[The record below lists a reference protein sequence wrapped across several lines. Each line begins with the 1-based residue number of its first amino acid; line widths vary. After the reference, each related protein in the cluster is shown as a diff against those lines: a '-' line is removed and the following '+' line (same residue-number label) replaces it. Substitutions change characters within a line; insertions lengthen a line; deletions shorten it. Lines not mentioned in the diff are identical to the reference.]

1 MTADIAKQRYTSS
14 YDWIGGSDD
23 NAYTSTR
30 ATEWNKWHGGDGDD
44 YLKSSSDTHY
54 NSGNARDI
62 IVGGTGDDRITGGSG
77 NDTLLGGAGNDTLFG
92 SEGYD
97 TLTDGTGADSFVLTL
112 ANPQNNN
119 ERISSL
125 DRILDFNSADGDR
138 VRIET
143 FDGTEN
149 SLGDLGLSVADNG
162 SHANLIF
169 DEQVVMTINH
179 IDHTLITD
187 ANFAS
192 YFEVV

>member
-44 YLKSSSDTHY
+44 YLKSSSDTHIY
-54 NSGNARDI
+54 NGGNARDI
-62 IVGGTGDDRITGGSG
+62 IVGGTG
-77 NDTLLGGAGNDTLFG
+77 
-92 SEGYD
+92 
-97 TLTDGTGADSFVLTL
+97 ADSFVLTL
-112 ANPQNNN
+112 QNFDNGVPV
-119 ERISSL
+119 SL
-125 DRILDFNSADGDR
+125 TDTILDFNSADGDR
-138 VRIET
+138 IRIDT
-143 FDGTEN
+143 DNGTEY
-149 SLGDLGLSVADNG
+149 LLDHLGLSVADNG